1 MNTSKYVFFV
11 RLAIALI
18 SATILVSC
26 TKSGELITK
35 PDEYTRVYDAKEK
48 ILLRAIARVF
58 KDKAMGEATIKEDKH
73 EVVTEYIIQDDWRS
87 KSVARVKKLNWK
99 ETEVTLSVITE
110 KKDGNKWEMRRIFE
124 KSQYEGILDAIELQA
139 YKEMDK
145 IE

>member
-1 MNTSKYVFFV
+1 MNASKYVIFV

-18 SATILVSC
+18 SAFILMSC

-48 ILLRAIARVF
+48 ILLRAIAQVF
-58 KDKAMGEATIKEDKH
+58 KDKAMGAATVKEDKH
-73 EVVTEYIIQDDWRS
+73 EVVTEYIIEDNWRS
-87 KSVARVKKLNWK
+87 KSIARVKKLNWK

-110 KKDGNKWEMRRIFE
+110 KKAGDKWEMRRIFE
-124 KSQYEGILDAIELQA
+124 KTQYDSILDAIELQA